1 MKGIQDLG
9 LPRWCNG
16 KESAC
21 QCKKCGFD
29 PWVGQFPWRRKMAA
43 HSSILAWKIP
53 WTNEPGGLQSMG
65 SWRVRHDWV
74 KHTYTR
80 FGGSNFLWKGIL
92 LLKKFF
98 GAPASRLCNSHQY
111 LTHHIK
117 ASSNFKKKNPK
128 TVSWSPYLY
137 LHLQMH
143 FKVWK
148 KSEKNSERELK
159 DIRHWGDAVL
169 GQRHAEVLLDRGDEH
184 LMSPEDRA
192 GVLQHGQ
199 EELQGDHLGTQ
210 LVGPG
215 RGDREQGQRWEV
227 TFQKGCFLRRSHSS
241 ISERIFWEA
250 GDSRISNST

>member
-1 MKGIQDLG
+1 MWVWSLGWAVPLEKENGNPLQYSCLENSMEKWAWRATVHGVMKSQTRL
-9 LPRWCNG
+9 
-16 KESAC
+16 S
-21 QCKKCGFD
+21 
-29 PWVGQFPWRRKMAA
+29 
-43 HSSILAWKIP
+43 
-53 WTNEPGGLQSMG
+53 
-65 SWRVRHDWV
+65 

-92 LLKKFF
+92 LLKKFL
-98 GAPASRLCNSHQY
+98 GVPARRLCNSHQY

-117 ASSNFKKKNPK
+117 ASSNFKTNPK
-128 TVSWSPYLY
+128 TVNWSPYLY

-215 RGDREQGQRWEV
+215 SGDREQG
-227 TFQKGCFLRRSHSS
+227 
-241 ISERIFWEA
+241 
-250 GDSRISNST
+250 